1 MTHAEIDAVWNAG
14 GEPAMQTAL
23 AMTPAQRRQAVDAL
37 GANTFGSYA
46 ARLDPPTLSTVADL
60 AATNRVQGIDDW
72 VDFTSGKTGADLDRA
87 VGELTEAR
95 RLLNE
100 YPGQIVNIG
109 GDGRAPTRPSNPGEQ
124 MRSFDITVEDPSGT
138 VNRSV
143 EVTTVDNPVSQHGD
157 VTNGIRHAADKA
169 NDRANPTNPIDTAPI
184 PGQHD
189 VTIRMDLDVGSTR
202 IGGGRTREIL
212 PDGTVRI
219 IDADGQFRPRRGNP
233 SNIFDSIGDNLP
245 NIGNIDQLDRVT
257 LTDKSSG
264 AVLAEY
270 VKNGGTWT
278 RVR

>member
-1 MTHAEIDAVWNAG
+1 MTDAEIDAVWNSG
-14 GEPAMQTAL
+14 GEPAMQTARS
-23 AMTPAQRRQAVDAL
+23 MTPDQRRQALDAL
-37 GANTFGSYA
+37 GPQTFGSYA
-46 ARLDPPTLSTVADL
+46 SRLDGPTLAQIGDL

-72 VDFTSGKTGADLDRA
+72 VDFTAGKSGTDLDRA

-100 YPGQIVNIG
+100 YPGQIINIG
-109 GDGRAPTRPSNPGEQ
+109 GDGRSPPRVSNPNEQ

-169 NDRANPTNPIDTAPI
+169 ADRANPPNPVDTNPI

-189 VTIRMDLDVGSTR
+189 VTIRMDLDVGTTR
-202 IGGGRTREIL
+202 IGGGRQREIL

-233 SNIFDSIGDNLP
+233 SNIFDSIGENLP

-257 LTDKSSG
+257 LTDKSTG
-264 AVLAEY
+264 TVLAEY
-270 VKNGGTWT
+270 VKNGVTWT